1 VTETP
6 YNSED
11 TADEGLDLD
20 IAFGED
26 EVDEVMD
33 TSWSPP
39 ERPRGVES
47 FGTTWAEEH
56 EGESL
61 GQRLHQVLPDPALA
75 YADGDEDYVD
85 DGEVGGERAGRLVDP
100 DEGARTDSEKSLV
113 GHDVGIDGGAA
124 SAEEAAVHV
133 IPDSGLDEDEGEGWS
148 VVADPDA

>member
-1 VTETP
+1 MTETP
-6 YNSED
+6 YDSGD
-11 TADEGLDLD
+11 SADEGLDLD

-26 EVDEVMD
+26 EVDAVMD

-39 ERPRGVES
+39 ERPRGVEA

-61 GQRLHQVLPDPALA
+61 GQRLDEELPDPVLA
-75 YADGDEDYVD
+75 YVEDDEDYVD

-113 GHDVGIDGGAA
+113 GQDVGIDGGAA

-133 IPDSGLDEDEGEGWS
+133 IPDSALDEDEGEGWS
-148 VVADPDA
+148 VLADPDS